1 MEERVEFTMSDVIP
15 EELLAGLSDTD
26 REMESI
32 NRPSISYWRNCW
44 IRLKKDKLAMLGIAI
59 VVLMTLAAIFVPM
72 FSPYTYDQTD
82 FGNALQW
89 PNSAH
94 LFGTDKMGR
103 DIFVRTMYGARI
115 SLSIGF
121 AAAAINMVIGV
132 LYGGISGYVGGTTDI
147 IMMRVVDILTGI
159 PSLYLYDFDYDV
171 SGKHHTEYPD
181 CHVPHVL
188 DYHGQNGPCPDTDPE
203 GTGFCPGSQ
212 GLRTE
217 QMADSDT
224 PSDTQQH
231 GFHHRD
237 GYVSDSFSHIPGGVF
252 KLFRHRYPGAQGQLG
267 NPGQ

>member
-121 AAAAINMVIGV
+121 AAAAINMVIGA
-132 LYGGISGYVGGTTDI
+132 LRGHIRLCGRNHGYYHDACGGYPDRYSQPD
-147 IMMRVVDILTGI
+147 
-159 PSLYLYDFDYDV
+159 LYDFDYDV

-181 CHVPHVL
+181 CHVPHLL
-188 DYHGQNGPCPDTDPE
+188 DYHG
-203 GTGFCPGSQ
+203 
-212 GLRTE
+212 
-217 QMADSDT
+217 
-224 PSDTQQH
+224 
-231 GFHHRD
+231 
-237 GYVSDSFSHIPGGVF
+237 
-252 KLFRHRYPGAQGQLG
+252 
-267 NPGQ
+267 

>member
-159 PSLYLYDFDYDV
+159 PSLIYMILIMMFLGNTIQSILIAMCLTYWI
-171 SGKHHTEYPD
+171 T
-181 CHVPHVL
+181 
-188 DYHGQNGPCPDTDPE
+188 TA
-203 GTGFCPGSQ
+203 GFCPGSQ
-212 GLRTE
+212 GLRAE

>member
-115 SLSIGF
+115 SLSGVGTGVYDDVRDVSKKLARCGRVTVPDEEE
-121 AAAAINMVIGV
+121 AAV
-132 LYGGISGYVGGTTDI
+132 YRRYHD
-147 IMMRVVDILTGI
+147 
-159 PSLYLYDFDYDV
+159 LYDRLYDHM
-171 SGKHHTEYPD
+171 KQDFNDLYE
-181 CHVPHVL
+181 L
-188 DYHGQNGPCPDTDPE
+188 
-203 GTGFCPGSQ
+203 
-212 GLRTE
+212 
-217 QMADSDT
+217 
-224 PSDTQQH
+224 
-231 GFHHRD
+231 
-237 GYVSDSFSHIPGGVF
+237 
-252 KLFRHRYPGAQGQLG
+252 
-267 NPGQ
+267 